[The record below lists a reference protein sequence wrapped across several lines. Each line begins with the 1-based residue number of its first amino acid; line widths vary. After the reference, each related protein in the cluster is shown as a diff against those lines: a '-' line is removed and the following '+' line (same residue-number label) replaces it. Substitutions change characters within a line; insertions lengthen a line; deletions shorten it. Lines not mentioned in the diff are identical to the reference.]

1 MAPLICLITIL
12 KIEGVGDD
20 YVWFDYYAFCYLQ
33 ELKKI
38 VNQRMVLF
46 NKTSIDDQSISEKLS
61 PVLKKIQ
68 NENEE
73 LKKRAADLQTQLDS
87 FEKQY
92 SKVCFICTR

>member
-1 MAPLICLITIL
+1 
-12 KIEGVGDD
+12 
-20 YVWFDYYAFCYLQ
+20 
-33 ELKKI
+33 
-38 VNQRMVLF
+38 MVLF

>member
-1 MAPLICLITIL
+1 M
-12 KIEGVGDD
+12 
-20 YVWFDYYAFCYLQ
+20 
-33 ELKKI
+33 KKI
-38 VNQRMVLF
+38 VNQRMLLF

-68 NENEE
+68 KENEE

-92 SKVCFICTR
+92 SKVCFIFTR